1 MLFNNILTK
10 KVTVPAIVGTATF
23 AIGFS
28 VGYFVRGKSETKTE
42 TVEENEQMSLFDYI
56 EDGVFD
62 KKFDEEVEEIVEQF
76 IEDVEVEHVNVFQT
90 YNEQWDWDIE
100 LMHRQDNHIYV
111 IHYDEFVN
119 NESNYSQETLT
130 YYAGDDILTDQL
142 NTPIY
147 DYEKMIGDIRFGHGS
162 NDQNVVFIRNDQIH
176 MEWEIL
182 RDEGKYQVEILG
194 YEIEQDYE
202 ANDLKHS
209 NNFKFRDE

>member
-1 MLFNNILTK
+1 MSLNQILDN
-10 KVTVPAIVGTATF
+10 KVVVPAMVGAATF

-28 VGYFVRGKSETKTE
+28 VGYYFRGKSEE
-42 TVEENEQMSLFDYI
+42 VIESVEDIEQMSLFDYI
-56 EDGVFD
+56 ENGIAAEQ
-62 KKFDEEVEEIVEQF
+62 FDEEVEQIVEQF
-76 IEDVEVEHVNVFQT
+76 IEDVEVEHVNVFDT

-100 LMHRQDNHIYV
+100 NMHRQDNHIYV
-111 IHYDEFVN
+111 IHYDEFVH
-119 NESNYSQETLT
+119 NESNYNQETLT

-147 DYEKMIGDIRFGHGS
+147 DYEKMIGPIRFGHGS
-162 NDQNVVFIRNDQIH
+162 NDPNVVFIRNDQVH

-194 YEIEQDYE
+194 YDIEQSYE

-209 NNFKFRDE
+209 NNYKFREE